1 MKLPME
7 RCERTSHIG
16 RLTCRSGICRSD
28 AGAAGIIHGGG
39 LMNFPAG
46 GSMGIDIDSVT
57 MHDLHVLRQDFG
69 KCLREIPVRIAGILV
84 P

>member
-16 RLTCRSGICRSD
+16 RLTCRSD
-28 AGAAGIIHGGG
+28 AGAAGITHGGG

-46 GSMGIDIDSVT
+46 GSMGIEMDSVT